1 MAAGTQ
7 RPRTHGWVRTGTT
20 TIRWMPVPSS
30 SSVQQELR
38 FARSADG
45 TRIAWARHGSGP
57 PLVIATCWLSH
68 LQYDWES
75 PVWRHFLHELGR
87 FATVVRYDERGH
99 GLSDRDVT
107 DFTQERRVE
116 DLEAVVAEAGYD
128 RFALMVMAQG
138 GPVGI
143 EYTARHPGRVTRLVF
158 YGSYAAAQ
166 RDATPEDL
174 ELSDTFEAMIKVGW
188 ARPESMFRRV
198 FTSMMIPEAT
208 EEQMSWL
215 DELQRRVCTAEVAYT
230 SRVERNRA
238 DAIARLPEID
248 VPTLVIHST
257 GDRMNAFDEAVFLTE
272 RIRGARL
279 VPLDSQNHIV
289 LGDEPA
295 WRVFVDEVRS
305 FLGAAED
312 TVGDGPTTL
321 PAGRHLADVLSE
333 RELEVLRLVADGLD
347 NEAIA
352 ERLYLSVRTV
362 ERHLTNIYVKLDL
375 TGRAARAAAVGRL
388 LSAP

>member
-1 MAAGTQ
+1 
-7 RPRTHGWVRTGTT
+7 
-20 TIRWMPVPSS
+20 MPVPPS
-30 SSVQQELR
+30 SSVPQELR

-45 TRIAWARHGSGP
+45 TRIAWARHGNGP

-75 PVWRHFLHELGR
+75 PVWRHFLHELGH

-99 GLSDRDVT
+99 GLSDREVD
-107 DFTQERRVE
+107 DFTLERRVE
-116 DLEAVVAEAGYD
+116 DLEAVITEAGCA

-143 EYTARHPGRVTRLVF
+143 EYAVRHPERVTRMVF

-166 RDATPEDL
+166 RNATAEDL

-188 ARPESMFRRV
+188 ARPESTFRRV

-208 EEQMSWL
+208 EEQMRWL
-215 DELQRRVCTAEVAYT
+215 DELQRRVCTAEVAFT
-230 SRVERNRA
+230 SRAERNRA
-238 DAIARLPEID
+238 DVIHRLPELD
-248 VPTLVIHST
+248 VPTLVVHST

-295 WRVFVDEVRS
+295 WQAFVDEVRA
-305 FLGAAED
+305 FLAQDADPASRSAA
-312 TVGDGPTTL
+312 TSGQ
-321 PAGRHLADVLSE
+321 HLADVLSE
-333 RELEVLRLVADGLD
+333 RELEVLRLVAAGLEND
-347 NEAIA
+347 AIA
-352 ERLYLSVRTV
+352 ERLTLSVRTV
-362 ERHLTNIYVKLDL
+362 ERHLTNTYVKLDL
-375 TGRAARAAAVGRL
+375 TGRAARAGAVARL
-388 LSAP
+388 LGAT